1 MPRRSVVEGTFAG
14 EYAPAQV
21 VLDLGPVGPA
31 SERERI
37 YRRAHRRLTGV
48 ATVLLGSPSDADG
61 LVHDAFVRVVASE
74 APIADE
80 EVERAVVHQLV
91 LLSRARARLDRV
103 PPGVPRTASRVARRC
118 RRQVATTVDAA
129 LLDRILGLAPCER
142 EALALCTVGGLS
154 PVDAALTTGSTAPRV
169 ESDLARAVRVL
180 SRPTA
185 ASTTIAPASTVVA
198 TVRDLGGPGLGGG
211 RTHRRSEPGPDD
223 WARIVAGAAR
233 LRHQR
238 WKATVGTAGAAAVV
252 AVMVVGGGLGGPHA
266 RRSAAPVPA
275 QPAPVDVDGS
285 STVVFDDELA
295 AKVSITIALGAFAER
310 DDRGYPFLEDG
321 GNVDFYAPLLAQ
333 AGAAFRGTEHL
344 VLHVHEIRFLSGWQA
359 EVDVLVHVPTETGA
373 AEVPLKAY
381 VASIEDRWVLTRTTL
396 RQVVG
401 IITDG
406 LV

>member
-1 MPRRSVVEGTFAG
+1 MPRRSVIEGTFAG
-14 EYAPAQV
+14 GYAPAQV

-48 ATVLLGSPSDADG
+48 ATVLLGSPSGADG

-91 LLSRARARLDRV
+91 LLSRARARTDRV
-103 PPGVPRTASRVARRC
+103 PPGVPRTASRAARRC
-118 RRQVATTVDAA
+118 RPRIATTVDAA

-154 PVDAALTTGSTAPRV
+154 AADAALATGSTAPRV
-169 ESDLARAVRVL
+169 ESDLTRAVRVL
-180 SRPTA
+180 SRPTTASA
-185 ASTTIAPASTVVA
+185 AVAPASTVVA
-198 TVRDLGGPGLGGG
+198 TVRNLGGPGLGGG
-211 RTHRRSEPGPDD
+211 RADRRSEPGPDE
-223 WARIVAGAAR
+223 WARVVAGAAR

-252 AVMVVGGGLGGPHA
+252 AVMVVAGGLGGPHA
-266 RRSAAPVPA
+266 RPSAAPLLA
-275 QPAPVDVDGS
+275 QPAAVDLDRS

-295 AKVSITIALGAFAER
+295 AKVSITIALGAFAQR
-310 DDRGYPFLEDG
+310 DDSGFPFLQDG
-321 GNVDFYAPLLAQ
+321 DDVAFYEPMIAS
-333 AGAAFRGTEHL
+333 AGSVAGGTDRL

-359 EVDVLVHVPTETGA
+359 EADVLVHVPTSTGA

-381 VASIEDRWVLTRTTL
+381 VANVEDRWVVTRTTL

-401 IITDG
+401 IVVDG
-406 LV
+406 VV